1 MRYSSRVRI
10 TPLLL
15 ITLGAGLAAVGAAEE
30 SVFPPGAD
38 VAWIAEPGEDVD
50 IAAHLAPGKVTVV
63 DFWAEW
69 CLPCREV
76 DREMAA
82 ILVEANDVALR
93 KIDVVDWESAVARHY
108 LRRTGAL
115 PYVLVFDKKG
125 KRIAVVEGLDL
136 KRLRR
141 AVEKGRGAPLP
152 VRPAAEG

>member
-1 MRYSSRVRI
+1 MAI
-10 TPLLL
+10 FF
-15 ITLGAGLAAVGAAEE
+15 GAGSAAAGQVQKTE
-30 SVFPPGAD
+30 FPPGVDAR
-38 VAWIAEPGEDVD
+38 WIARSGEDVD
-50 IAAHLAPGKVTVV
+50 LAEHLAPGKVTVF

-82 ILVEANDVALR
+82 ILSAVDDVALR
-93 KIDVVDWESAVARHY
+93 KIDVVDWESPVAQRY
-108 LRRTGAL
+108 LQRAEAL
-115 PYVLVFDKKG
+115 PYVLVFGKQS

-152 VRPAAEG
+152 LPAEGAD